1 MNALTR
7 FATRAAVRPLPTTTG
22 GTGYPWQ
29 DGDILYADD
38 LNAAITP
45 NVKNLGATGDGV
57 TDDGPAFIAALAA
70 AAGGGTVVI
79 PAGTYRIGS
88 ALPRNLTGG
97 VSIVGAG
104 SGATTLSFPNG
115 TDGLMFTLTAAAN
128 VHVHGLTITRAV
140 AGAYTNT
147 GLSITS
153 PAPNA
158 TRFGNITI
166 HDVVM
171 AGAWLTGINVVASLV
186 SLDHV
191 LVLMANATGGGP
203 GVGIQAAGV
212 DGANYL
218 VELTLNDVET
228 IGGNV
233 GLLIGTWV
241 QGVYVTQ
248 SRFIG
253 NDYGIRW
260 DGVDTHGD
268 LWMAVSNSHFNSGTR
283 GLLTFTGMSPQI
295 VNTYSLH
302 FGIPA
307 IGGVYAAFEFH
318 NIGPGMISNSSIY
331 CADAASPSATEYGI
345 ILNGGNNVTIVGNFI
360 SMAKNAGIYINGT
373 VNTLVTGNI
382 VGLAAGVP
390 MIQYAAIAP
399 SNQAYGNQLNGVPD
413 ITTDSGGVSIGA
425 VNNTGTQLTINGGA
439 NTNRMLDF
447 TTNNS
452 SRWFF
457 GVDGSIPEGAG
468 NAGGDLAIIS
478 AGDAGLI
485 EKIFSIKRST
495 GVLSLPHPITFSGP
509 LTQAANDA
517 AAATA
522 LVPVGG
528 MYRNGSALM
537 IRVT

>member
-1 MNALTR
+1 MLS
-7 FATRAAVRPLPTTTG
+7 
-22 GTGYPWQ
+22 
-29 DGDILYADD
+29 
-38 LNAAITP
+38 
-45 NVKNLGATGDGV
+45 LGAT
-57 TDDGPAFIAALAA
+57 
-70 AAGGGTVVI
+70 
-79 PAGTYRIGS
+79 
-88 ALPRNLTGG
+88 
-97 VSIVGAG
+97 
-104 SGATTLSFPNG
+104 
-115 TDGLMFTLTAAAN
+115 AN
-128 VHVHGLTITRAV
+128 VHVNGLTITRAA

-171 AGAWLTGINVVASLV
+171 AGAWLTGINVIASLV

-203 GVGIQAAGV
+203 GVGIRAAGV
-212 DGANYL
+212 DDANYL

-260 DGVDTHGD
+260 DGVSGHGD
-268 LWMAVSNSHFNSGTR
+268 LWLAVSNTHFNSGTR
-283 GLLTFTGMSPQI
+283 GLLTFNGMSPQV

-307 IGGVYAAFEFH
+307 VGGVYAAFECY
-318 NIGPGMISNSSIY
+318 NIGPGLFSNNSIY
-331 CADAASPSATEYGI
+331 CAGTASPSAAEYGI
-345 ILNGGNNVTIVGNFI
+345 YLNGGNNVTVVGNFI
-360 SMAKNAGIYINGT
+360 SMPKSAGIYVAVT
-373 VNTLVTGNI
+373 DRTLIASNNF
-382 VGLAAGVP
+382 GLDPGVP
-390 MIQYAAIAP
+390 AVQYGAGRAA
-399 SNQAYGNQLNGVPD
+399 SNQEYGNQLNGVPD
-413 ITTDSGGVSIGA
+413 LQSNAAGLT
-425 VNNTGTQLTINGGA
+425 TGTANNPGTQVTIKGGA
-439 NTNRMLDF
+439 NTNRMLAF
-447 TTNNS
+447 TTNDNT
-452 SRWFF
+452 RWFF
-457 GVDGSIPEGAG
+457 GVDGSIAEGAG

-485 EKIFSIKRST
+485 EKMFSIKRST
-495 GVLSLPHPITFSGP
+495 GVLSLSHPITFGGS
-509 LTQAANDA
+509 LTQAVDDA
-517 AAATA
+517 AAA
-522 LVPVGG
+522 LGNVPVGG
-528 MYRNGSALM
+528 MYRNGSALQ

>member
-1 MNALTR
+1 
-7 FATRAAVRPLPTTTG
+7 
-22 GTGYPWQ
+22 
-29 DGDILYADD
+29 
-38 LNAAITP
+38 
-45 NVKNLGATGDGV
+45 
-57 TDDGPAFIAALAA
+57 
-70 AAGGGTVVI
+70 
-79 PAGTYRIGS
+79 
-88 ALPRNLTGG
+88 
-97 VSIVGAG
+97 
-104 SGATTLSFPNG
+104 
-115 TDGLMFTLTAAAN
+115 
-128 VHVHGLTITRAV
+128 
-140 AGAYTNT
+140 
-147 GLSITS
+147 
-153 PAPNA
+153 
-158 TRFGNITI
+158 
-166 HDVVM
+166 
-171 AGAWLTGINVVASLV
+171 
-186 SLDHV
+186 
-191 LVLMANATGGGP
+191 
-203 GVGIQAAGV
+203 
-212 DGANYL
+212 
-218 VELTLNDVET
+218 
-228 IGGNV
+228 
-233 GLLIGTWV
+233 
-241 QGVYVTQ
+241 
-248 SRFIG
+248 
-253 NDYGIRW
+253 
-260 DGVDTHGD
+260 
-268 LWMAVSNSHFNSGTR
+268 
-283 GLLTFTGMSPQI
+283 
-295 VNTYSLH
+295 
-302 FGIPA
+302 
-307 IGGVYAAFEFH
+307 
-318 NIGPGMISNSSIY
+318 
-331 CADAASPSATEYGI
+331 
-345 ILNGGNNVTIVGNFI
+345 
-360 SMAKNAGIYINGT
+360 MAKNAGIYINGT

-468 NAGGDLAIIS
+468 NAGGDLAIVS